1 MHNGGTVGSGGGGG
15 GRRSLRPRLRGAL
28 AVRCTRRIVSLRFFC
43 IFRISIYPVANRRT
57 KEESKENIRDV
68 SSLVNQRQTLSP
80 TDNDIGIG
88 QDLLVVAAN
97 RPGFRAD
104 RFFTDDNDRR
114 YASPFQRLS
123 DRVEIPSAQFPR
135 FSNSRCNVAQQIG
148 TREMRRIVAEST
160 FAGLFLE
167 SRLNDQQR
175 TTR

>member
-1 MHNGGTVGSGGGGG
+1 MAAPSAAAAVAAAAAVFVLVYEVLS
-15 GRRSLRPRLRGAL
+15 RCVAL
-28 AVRCTRRIVSLRFFC
+28 VASFPFDSFASFAFPFILWRIDERK
-43 IFRISIYPVANRRT
+43 R
-57 KEESKENIRDV
+57 KSKENIRDV